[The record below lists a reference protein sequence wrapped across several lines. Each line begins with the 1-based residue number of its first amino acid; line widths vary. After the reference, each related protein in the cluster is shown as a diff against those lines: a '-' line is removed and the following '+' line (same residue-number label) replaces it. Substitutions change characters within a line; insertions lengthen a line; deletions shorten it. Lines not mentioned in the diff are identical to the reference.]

1 MGVMDARYAVLCLM
15 LAAIFSGVSLA
26 EDAAGALGQEG
37 IWVLDMGEKKVTMVV
52 YQHDGLL
59 AGACNGDYPDP
70 WNAAMVGYVSGDE
83 IELHTSR
90 HEDEVIVETL
100 MSGKTTGENINGSFV
115 QSDSLGRVTSGKV
128 SGFKINPDVSEYR
141 PAVEITLAVAP
152 IKEPATQATE
162 ETNPANSKADKSRF
176 VDVTTQ
182 SDRVFYLGWAWKPGE
197 PSTENGP
204 SKINSSAVL

>member
-1 MGVMDARYAVLCLM
+1 MGVIGAKCAVLCLM
-15 LAAIFSGVSLA
+15 LAAVFSGISLA
-26 EDAAGALGQEG
+26 EDAAGALGLEG
-37 IWVLDMGEKKVTMVV
+37 IWILDMGEKKVAMVV

-59 AGACNGDYPDP
+59 AGACNGDDPDP
-70 WNAAMVGYVSGDE
+70 WNAAMVGSILGNE

-90 HEDEVIVETL
+90 HENEVIMETL
-100 MSGKTTGENINGSFV
+100 IRGETTGENINGSFV

-141 PAVEITLAVAP
+141 PAVEITSAVAP
-152 IKEPATQATE
+152 NTETTQATE
-162 ETNPANSKADKSRF
+162 GSNPANSRDDKSRF

-197 PSTENGP
+197 PSTER
-204 SKINSSAVL
+204 